1 MAFKYIGNIDIYNR
15 PIVRNPDGSISTVRS
30 MSFEDNYGKQVV
42 IPTIS
47 DDGRILS
54 QDEAIELYYRTGKHL
69 GKLDT
74 VDEAIEYAEQLHL
87 QQDSLYGDIGGMTKH
102 SLNKQGFKLTTD
114 QKFQL
119 GLSSIGD
126 FYSSITTLF
135 GGSLKQ
141 NSYNFQAWQS
151 SVNADIA
158 RQNARDIIRE
168 GEDYLNNIREQGAK
182 TKGAQI
188 ATMSASGF
196 EIGSGSYQNIL
207 QETDRNIAR
216 DTAAVK
222 ASFMSKYAN
231 QMYEADIQDIQA
243 SYYKK
248 AGKLAKQQATNEA
261 IVGGLTGALKLG
273 ALSYYGG

>member
-1 MAFKYIGNIDIYNR
+1 MK
-15 PIVRNPDGSISTVRS
+15 
-30 MSFEDNYGKQVV
+30 KH
-42 IPTIS
+42 
-47 DDGRILS
+47 
-54 QDEAIELYYRTGKHL
+54 ELN
-69 GKLDT
+69 
-74 VDEAIEYAEQLHL
+74 E
-87 QQDSLYGDIGGMTKH
+87 
-102 SLNKQGFKLTTD
+102 QGFKLTTD

-126 FYSSITTLF
+126 FYSSITTWL
-135 GGSLKQ
+135 GGSLQQ

-168 GEDYLNNIREQGAK
+168 GEDYLNNIREQGVK

-231 QMYEADIQDIQA
+231 QMYEADIMDIES

-261 IVGGLTGALKLG
+261 IVGGLSGALKLG